1 VWLLG
6 VLLGELI
13 QKRKIK
19 WLGFDQIQAGL
30 KGSSFVADGS
40 DLSEKHQKRAINRVI
55 WLLYL
60 APLVIAYLYSVY
72 RAPVFQDSV
81 LLFSFGFGI
90 LGFAL
95 WVDRRVL
102 SLRLKAGLVVLTLL
116 VNLYVL
122 LVDRNHRELF
132 NNQSYDAA
140 VKTLK
145 RWKVVDDVSR
155 GDAMWVYGFESF
167 FMKYHAQ
174 ELGLALGKWQKNGGD
189 LQYFRDETVDYAS
202 FRKKLTAVKGD
213 DFYYLNM
220 VGMDPML
227 RVWIQ
232 RAFPVLRSE
241 SMGPGYHIMHFSKV
255 VEGNSGSGYLG
266 DGVSPVWS
274 GQLALRGDIDSSQY
288 RQVLAVST
296 DSLGEQRYS
305 AEFVAVAVVELDTL
319 LLRSKDLRLVVII
332 KNGAGENI
340 RYLDQGIGNMSYEM
354 GEVEVLEGGRCRV
367 NLYLAGRLVDVEWG
381 GEGIEGQGVL
391 RGIGTGLAS
400 NINHFA
406 TRGYDMQIFIDNA
419 GRKPVGVK
427 SLRIDFWPGNGSVYG
442 LVNPVI
448 P

>member
-19 WLGFDQIQAGL
+19 WLGFDETLAGS
-30 KGSSFVADGS
+30 KVSSSGADGDGS

-60 APLVIAYLYSVY
+60 APLLIAYFYSVY

-95 WVDRRVL
+95 WVDRSAL

-167 FMKYHAQ
+167 
-174 ELGLALGKWQKNGGD
+174 
-189 LQYFRDETVDYAS
+189 
-202 FRKKLTAVKGD
+202 
-213 DFYYLNM
+213 
-220 VGMDPML
+220 
-227 RVWIQ
+227 
-232 RAFPVLRSE
+232 
-241 SMGPGYHIMHFSKV
+241 
-255 VEGNSGSGYLG
+255 
-266 DGVSPVWS
+266 
-274 GQLALRGDIDSSQY
+274 
-288 RQVLAVST
+288 
-296 DSLGEQRYS
+296 
-305 AEFVAVAVVELDTL
+305 
-319 LLRSKDLRLVVII
+319 
-332 KNGAGENI
+332 
-340 RYLDQGIGNMSYEM
+340 
-354 GEVEVLEGGRCRV
+354 
-367 NLYLAGRLVDVEWG
+367 
-381 GEGIEGQGVL
+381 
-391 RGIGTGLAS
+391 
-400 NINHFA
+400 
-406 TRGYDMQIFIDNA
+406 
-419 GRKPVGVK
+419 
-427 SLRIDFWPGNGSVYG
+427 
-442 LVNPVI
+442 
-448 P
+448 